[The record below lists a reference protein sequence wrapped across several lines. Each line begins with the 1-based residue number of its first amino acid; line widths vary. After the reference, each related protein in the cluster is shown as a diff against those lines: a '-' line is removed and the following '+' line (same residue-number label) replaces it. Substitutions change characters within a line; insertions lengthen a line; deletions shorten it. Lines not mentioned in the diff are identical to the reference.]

1 MIEFFLALIVVA
13 VLIAG
18 MAVGVLLGR
27 KPLAG
32 SCGGMSALGMEVACD
47 ICGGDTAIC
56 EEVQSE
62 EKGNSGGQDYH
73 AAPNLNYDLAYDA
86 SQKQHHQE

>member
-1 MIEFFLALIVVA
+1 MIEFFLALLVVA

-18 MAVGVLLGR
+18 MAIGVLMGR

-47 ICGGDTAIC
+47 ICGGDEANC
-56 EEVQSE
+56 EEVQKE
-62 EKGNSGGQDYH
+62 ERGHPGDRNN
-73 AAPNLNYDLAYDA
+73 ALAYDA
-86 SQKQHHQE
+86 SQKKEYQK